1 MTAVTSTK
9 QAAACELTGVD
20 HGQRRRIVVE
30 NLLAD
35 IFRGRLKAG
44 ERLIIRSLAERFQ
57 MSPTPIR
64 EALVALE
71 GIGIVDIAPN
81 CGAVVRRVTATDV
94 KEVCQVR
101 RALECAAV
109 KLACGNIDPVEL
121 EELAEQ
127 FRRRGEHN
135 RTAQRKNGA
144 VRRAIDR
151 ARALDSRLHDLIAD
165 SCGNRFLSRELARM
179 KLLFRTF
186 RDAAWDRRQDRPE
199 LLRLP
204 EEAREHLA
212 IVEALLENDV
222 PAASRA
228 MARHIRSGVKY
239 WSRGLPAQT

>member
-1 MTAVTSTK
+1 MATVTSTK
-9 QAAACELTGVD
+9 RSPADEQPGVD
-20 HGQRRRIVVE
+20 HGQRRKIVVE
-30 NLLAD
+30 NLLGD

-109 KLACGNIDPVEL
+109 KLACGNIAPLEL
-121 EELAEQ
+121 EELADQ
-127 FRRRGEHN
+127 FRRRGQN
-135 RTAQRKNGA
+135 IRTVQRRNGA
-144 VRRAIDR
+144 VRKAIDQ

-186 RDAAWDRRQDRPE
+186 RDAAWDRREDRPE

-212 IVEALLENDV
+212 IVEALLANDAS
-222 PAASRA
+222 AAARA

-239 WSRGLPAQT
+239 WSRGLPTQT